1 MLKNSGFKAV
11 FGDENNKDVIIGVL
25 NMLLPA
31 RHQVT
36 DITYLRTELQGP
48 IVTNREYHYDF
59 VCRDAAGLTFIVEM
73 QRYDEEYWF
82 KRCVSYCCRSY
93 DRLTVKGEKKEN
105 VEEESENNNKLEPT
119 GYDVQPLYFIGFMD
133 TDLKHENEQEW
144 DGKYIS
150 EYTFLE
156 KTTHELQDET
166 IFIIF
171 AELKRFHK
179 SEEECETALDKLLYL
194 FKNIGEMED
203 DENWN
208 KDIFWQ
214 RFFRACEIA
223 AFDEK
228 KRAQYEQDMYDERR
242 FQGQLAASYKNGLEA
257 GIAEGREEGREA
269 ERLEN
274 AKKLIEAGANIDFVC
289 STLGVD
295 KEEVMKN

>member
-93 DRLTVKGEKKEN
+93 DRLTVKGEKREN
-105 VEEESENNNKLEPT
+105 VEEESESNKKLEPT

-144 DGKYIS
+144 EGKYIS

>member
-1 MLKNSGFKAV
+1 M
-11 FGDENNKDVIIGVL
+11 
-25 NMLLPA
+25 
-31 RHQVT
+31 
-36 DITYLRTELQGP
+36 
-48 IVTNREYHYDF
+48 
-59 VCRDAAGLTFIVEM
+59 
-73 QRYDEEYWF
+73 
-82 KRCVSYCCRSY
+82 
-93 DRLTVKGEKKEN
+93 EKK
-105 VEEESENNNKLEPT
+105 
-119 GYDVQPLYFIGFMD
+119 
-133 TDLKHENEQEW
+133 
-144 DGKYIS
+144 
-150 EYTFLE
+150 
-156 KTTHELQDET
+156 THELQDET

-171 AELKRFHK
+171 AELKRFNK
-179 SEEECETALDKLLYL
+179 SEKECETALDKLLYL

>member
-1 MLKNSGFKAV
+1 MNFTKGSTWQKGAAA
-11 FGDENNKDVIIGVL
+11 
-25 NMLLPA
+25 P
-31 RHQVT
+31 
-36 DITYLRTELQGP
+36 
-48 IVTNREYHYDF
+48 NR
-59 VCRDAAGLTFIVEM
+59 RG
-73 QRYDEEYWF
+73 
-82 KRCVSYCCRSY
+82 
-93 DRLTVKGEKKEN
+93 KG
-105 VEEESENNNKLEPT
+105 SA
-119 GYDVQPLYFIGFMD
+119 
-133 TDLKHENEQEW
+133 
-144 DGKYIS
+144 
-150 EYTFLE
+150 FLE
-156 KTTHELQDET
+156 KSTHELQDET

-208 KDIFWQ
+208 KDIFCQ

-257 GIAEGREEGREA
+257 GIAEGREE
-269 ERLEN
+269 ERLEGQKRLIAS
-274 AKKLIEAGANIDFVC
+274 AKKMVASGVDIDLVC

-295 KEEVMKN
+295 KAEVMKN